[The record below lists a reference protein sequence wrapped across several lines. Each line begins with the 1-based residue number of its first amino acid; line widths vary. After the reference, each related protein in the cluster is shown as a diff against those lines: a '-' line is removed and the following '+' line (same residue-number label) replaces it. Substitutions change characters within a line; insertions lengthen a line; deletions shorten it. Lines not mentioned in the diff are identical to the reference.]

1 MPAGRCVVADGGR
14 SAARGLRY
22 QYLRTLEALVDAAAE
37 PGRGVAAVHVEGL
50 PAPGGKAPES
60 IDYELT
66 GAGGRTLVAAQV
78 KARAPGTVMGAGEAF
93 RALSGLVR
101 DRDADRYALVTSASE
116 GESVREL
123 AGLLGAGLDPGELR
137 GAIGAVLASA
147 GGRRDLVAELKEE
160 HLARLGRAGIEV
172 DPGGEGG

>member
-1 MPAGRCVVADGGR
+1 MADGGR

-50 PAPGGKAPES
+50 PAPDGKAMES

-66 GAGGRTLVAAQV
+66 GAGGRTLMAAQV

-93 RALSGLVR
+93 PR
-101 DRDADRYALVTSASE
+101 
-116 GESVREL
+116 
-123 AGLLGAGLDPGELR
+123 
-137 GAIGAVLASA
+137 
-147 GGRRDLVAELKEE
+147 
-160 HLARLGRAGIEV
+160 
-172 DPGGEGG
+172 PGGPGPGPGR